1 MVILFAALG
10 MFQKRQSEGILMNKV
25 SLLVSSTE
33 QVQWFSPAVKY
44 KKLQDVLAVQ
54 ALSRLNRSCEKY
66 GKKTEDLFILDFF

>member
-44 KKLQDVLAVQ
+44 KICSV
-54 ALSRLNRSCEKY
+54 
-66 GKKTEDLFILDFF
+66 